1 MKKIELKDCQTE
13 ADLYEYSKQ
22 NDKIDWWVVLFWF
35 FAVMFCL
42 GTLYGC
48 GSAVY
53 QLYKLIF

>member
-1 MKKIELKDCQTE
+1 MKKLELKDCQTE

-35 FAVMFCL
+35 FAVVFCFSV
-42 GTLYGC
+42 LYGC